1 MKTFWNWLKG
11 LFTSD
16 KAKSLLTRIVH
27 IVADKKTD
35 ESAILDDKE
44 VSDKAIEVATQLEE
58 QDLTGSQKAE
68 RFNEIMRNYLV
79 QIGKAVGPILLN
91 LIREIAV
98 YAIKAAIIAA
108 LAEENKKKTKTT
120 G

>member
-108 LAEENKKKTKTT
+108 LAEENKKKEEK
-120 G
+120 